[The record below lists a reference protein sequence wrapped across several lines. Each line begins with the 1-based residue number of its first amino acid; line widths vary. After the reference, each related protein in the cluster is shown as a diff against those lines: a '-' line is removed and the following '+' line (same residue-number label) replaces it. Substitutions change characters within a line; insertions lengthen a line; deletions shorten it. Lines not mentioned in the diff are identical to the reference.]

1 MLTFATLALW
11 PLGCSNTLKGDSFKD
26 VVPPDDTGLHV
37 DTDPP
42 TPVDTDPPPPAPDD
56 DGDGYDQDEDCD
68 DNDASTH
75 PGAPEICDG
84 RDNDCD
90 GITPVEEQD
99 LDGNGVIE
107 CAESCEAPD
116 QAPVSVLPTCEYQPN
131 VAGTPFHARIEW
143 SMSHAMVDPATGN
156 AVAAYTYAEFPT
168 YHDAM
173 HAPVVFQATD
183 DDGNG
188 ALGSEDMPD
197 IAVIMGVE
205 DGIDDGVL
213 RLISGD
219 GSRIHDSIHWESFTN
234 ANGTH
239 DYAPYHYA
247 GVAMAD
253 IDADPKVEI
262 VTLVI
267 RQSDGLCY
275 PAVYEVNGAL
285 NNVWLELE
293 HVYGGGNHTCTA
305 HAPALADIDADG
317 DVEVI
322 MGRAV
327 MDSSLNS
334 QWVGT
339 GGRGWYHLNQF
350 ADGYWNSGAMSFAYD
365 MDGDGT
371 YMEVVGG
378 STVYNHDGTVF
389 CELGSYAGTT
399 WNPALDGYP
408 SVADVMRFTGDFEGE
423 PEIVLTGNEFVSIYH
438 GVPDYDPNG
447 AARCLLIDEIP
458 NDPAAD
464 PILAPQLPANP
475 NCLDRPARGG
485 PSTIA
490 DFDGNG
496 DKEIAV
502 AGSCWYNVYKALPN
516 GLALY
521 ALAQTLDYSSAS
533 TGSTVFDF
541 NGDGAAE
548 VVFSDEEALYVWRV
562 NTASNL
568 QPWQRLQPLLVDENH
583 KSWTIHEY
591 PLVADVDNDGK
602 AEIVSVNASNPT
614 WADRYGIYVLGSA
627 DDDWVTARQ
636 SWPQHA
642 FHITNTDSNGDVGY
656 AAPNYAPYTA
666 ADYNSFRQQAPGQ
679 YGSLQAPN
687 LYPVVST
694 CQDTCGEVEVYVQVG
709 NNGPHISVDPAVVV
723 SLYGVANGQRTLIDW
738 MPLGLYVHPGALSAG
753 YTFTV
758 SNWAAF
764 DSLVAV
770 VDDPAFGPLGS
781 SGQARECIEN
791 DNEYSINLSG
801 YCQ

>member
-1 MLTFATLALW
+1 M
-11 PLGCSNTLKGDSFKD
+11 
-26 VVPPDDTGLHV
+26 
-37 DTDPP
+37 
-42 TPVDTDPPPPAPDD
+42 
-56 DGDGYDQDEDCD
+56 
-68 DNDASTH
+68 
-75 PGAPEICDG
+75 I
-84 RDNDCD
+84 
-90 GITPVEEQD
+90 
-99 LDGNGVIE
+99 
-107 CAESCEAPD
+107 
-116 QAPVSVLPTCEYQPN
+116 
-131 VAGTPFHARIEW
+131 
-143 SMSHAMVDPATGN
+143 DPATGT
-156 AVAAYTYAEFPT
+156 VVPEYTYTEYPT

-188 ALGSEDMPD
+188 VIGSEDMPD
-197 IAVIMGVE
+197 IGVVMGVE

-219 GSRIHDSIHWESFTN
+219 GSAVHASIHWATHTN

-239 DYAPYHYA
+239 EYAPYHYA
-247 GVAMAD
+247 GLAMGD
-253 IDADPKVEI
+253 IDADPKIEI
-262 VTLVI
+262 VTLVM
-267 RQSDGLCY
+267 RQSDGLCF
-275 PAVYEVNGAL
+275 PAVYSVNGAL
-285 NNVWLELE
+285 GNVSLELE
-293 HVYGGGNHTCTA
+293 RVYGGGDQPCSA
-305 HAPALADIDADG
+305 HAPALADIDDDG

-322 MGRAV
+322 LGRIV
-327 MDSSLNS
+327 MSSNLDFEWAGS
-334 QWVGT
+334 
-339 GGRGWYHLNQF
+339 GGRGWYHQDLF
-350 ADGYWNSGAMSFAYD
+350 ADGYWNSGAHSFAYD
-365 MDGDGT
+365 MNGDGSQ
-371 YMEVVGG
+371 MEVVAG
-378 STVYNHDGTVF
+378 STVYNSNGTVF
-389 CELGSYAGTT
+389 CELGSYAGST

-408 SVADVMRFTGDFEGE
+408 SVADVMRFTGDTVGE

-438 GVPDYDPNG
+438 GVPSYDPNG
-447 AARCLLIDEIP
+447 AARCLLVDELP

-464 PILAPQLPANP
+464 PVLAAQLPPNA

-502 AGSCWYNVYKALPN
+502 AGSCWYSVYKALPN
-516 GLALY
+516 GSLALY
-521 ALAQTLDYSSAS
+521 AIAPTLDYSSAS

-548 VVFSDEEALYVWRV
+548 VVFSDEEALYVWGV
-562 NTASNL
+562 NTAGGL
-568 QPWQRLQPLLVDENH
+568 QPWQRLDPLLVDENH

-636 SWPQHA
+636 DWPQHA
-642 FHITNTDSNGDVGY
+642 FHITNTDSNGNIGY
-656 AAPNYAPYTA
+656 APPNYAPYTA
-666 ADYNSFRQQAPGQ
+666 ANYNSFRQQAPGQ

-694 CQDTCGEVEVYVQVG
+694 CQESCGEVDVYVQVG

-723 SLYGVANGQRTLIDW
+723 SLYGVTGGQRTLIDW
-738 MPLGLYVHPGALSAG
+738 TPLGLYVHPGALSAG
-753 YTFTV
+753 YEFTL
-758 SNWAAF
+758 SSWTQF

-781 SGQARECIEN
+781 QGQANECIET
-791 DNEYSINLSG
+791 DNEFSISTASFCL
-801 YCQ
+801 